1 MSCAEENPSCRGI
14 EKFNRVT
21 VHLEATKHQYT
32 DNKSGLITWT
42 CTPSWELPR
51 TRDAGHNH
59 FPSCSDRSP
68 GCSRSRTD
76 ASLPTCYDVQCNKVI
91 LDLEPTAWREYE
103 GLTKC

>member
-32 DNKSGLITWT
+32 DNKSGRITWT
-42 CTPSWELPR
+42 CTPPLGAPSN
-51 TRDAGHNH
+51 AGRWAQS
-59 FPSCSDRSP
+59 FPVMLYRSP

-76 ASLPTCYDVQCNKVI
+76 ASLPMCYDVQCNKVI

>member
-42 CTPSWELPR
+42 CTPLLGAPSN
-51 TRDAGHNH
+51 AG
-59 FPSCSDRSP
+59 RW
-68 GCSRSRTD
+68 
-76 ASLPTCYDVQCNKVI
+76 ASLPMCYDVQRNKVI